1 MVHYE
6 ELVKLV
12 RKDKKCLNVVA
23 FYVLVADVMRWKRN
37 TDIAQDRDE
46 SFEGSVRRRIAA
58 IVVRWLGAIFMLIN
72 RGGGEERGINISSS
86 VYRHNSQL
94 LAENGNVIG

>member
-1 MVHYE
+1 MVHYQ

-12 RKDKKCLNVVA
+12 RKDKKCVNVVA
-23 FYVLVADVMRWKRN
+23 SYVLVAAVMHWKRN

-46 SFEGSVRRRIAA
+46 SFPVSVSRRIVA
-58 IVVRWLGAIFMLIN
+58 IVARWLRQIFVLIT
-72 RGGGEERGINISSS
+72 RGGVEERGINISSS